1 MPNGTSGLNSDQLVI
16 GTANN
21 PGAWMADSLTT
32 AAPTTI
38 DGAWPAGWVSLG
50 YLSEDGPT
58 ISQSTDTTD
67 INAWQALGVLR
78 SVITSR
84 TVTVQMQ
91 MMEWTPDNLAAY
103 WDVDTPVAGAGG
115 LLTFSVRSDEAG
127 RRRQLGIDVR
137 DGDNLVRLIFPRV
150 QLNSAGDLQFQ
161 RSAAAVLDCTFSALE
176 TDGVLLNQM
185 VQIGGAT
192 VTQAVSAADAVA
204 ASTGV

>member
-1 MPNGTSGLNSDQLVI
+1 MSDTGLNSDQLVI

-21 PGAWMADSLTT
+21 PGAWMSQSLDT

-38 DGAWPAGWVSLG
+38 DGAWGTGWVSLG

-58 ISQSTDTTD
+58 ISQSTDTED

-78 SVITSR
+78 SIITNR
-84 TVTVQMQ
+84 TATVQMQ
-91 MMEWTPDNLAAY
+91 LMEWTPENLAAY
-103 WDVDTPVAGAGG
+103 WDIDTPVPGTNG

-150 QLNSAGDLQFQ
+150 QLNAAGDLQFQ
-161 RSAAAVLDCTFSALE
+161 RSSAAMLDCTFAALE
-176 TDGVLLNQM
+176 TDGVLLHQL

-192 VTQAVSAADAVA
+192 TRSSYSASQAVA
-204 ASTGV
+204 ASSGV